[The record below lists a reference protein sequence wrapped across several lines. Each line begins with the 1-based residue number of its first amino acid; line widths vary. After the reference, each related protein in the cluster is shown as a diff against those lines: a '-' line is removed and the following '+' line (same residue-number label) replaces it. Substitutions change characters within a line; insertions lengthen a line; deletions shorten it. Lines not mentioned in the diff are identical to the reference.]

1 MSSLKGHPASPALVG
16 PDRGFPAHAPSK
28 LLPVT
33 CAIALLTADLMAAL
47 IAQAVVLGGQSLFT
61 GHVVRFL
68 ADAGRN
74 VFEVS
79 VILSVTLGYLL
90 LRGRYTTR
98 TPFWAEA
105 SRLLAAAVWAL
116 GVEFLAGFFA
126 HDVMGRLPGLAML
139 ALFPILAIF
148 ANTITKSLL
157 AQMGA
162 WRLSV
167 VLVGDG
173 EAAIAAEAALASDP
187 SLGYAVVGRIDSQK
201 LVQGVSGAHLHAILR
216 RHRAAQ
222 IVFALDGDTAL
233 QRQLIDTA
241 LRDKVPFALAPGP
254 RAMPALAWEAT
265 RFFSHD
271 VVMLSFQHRTS
282 GGFAPLIK
290 SVIDVSAAVILLIL
304 SSPIFLLA
312 FLFNLSSGGPLFFA
326 HPRLGIGGRM
336 FPCLKFRTMVV
347 DGDRVLQEA
356 LARDPALRA
365 EWEATQK
372 LRHDPRVT
380 PFGRFLRKTSLD
392 ELPQLINV
400 IRREMSLVGPRP
412 IVQSEVRFYGED
424 IAHYYNTRPGVTGL
438 WQVSGRSNTT
448 YARRVQLDVWYVNN
462 WSVWLDVAVLLKTLP
477 AVLSRTGAH

>member
-1 MSSLKGHPASPALVG
+1 MKGHPASSALVG
-16 PDRGFPAHAPSK
+16 PDRAFPARTPSK
-28 LLPVT
+28 LLPLT
-33 CAIALLTADLMAAL
+33 CAIALLTADLIAAL
-47 IAQAVVLGGQSLFT
+47 LAEAVVLGGESLFSR
-61 GHVVRFL
+61 HLERFL
-68 ADAGRN
+68 AVSGQN
-74 VFEVS
+74 LFEVT
-79 VILSVTLGYLL
+79 VILSVTIAYLG
-90 LRGRYTTR
+90 LRGRYTMR
-98 TPFWAEA
+98 TPFWSEA
-105 SRLLAAAVWAL
+105 SRLLAASVWAM
-116 GVEFLAGFFA
+116 GVAFLAGFFA
-126 HDVMGRLPGLAML
+126 HDVVAHLPGLVML
-139 ALFPILAIF
+139 ALFPILAILT
-148 ANTITKSLL
+148 NTMTKSALS
-157 AQMGA
+157 QIGA
-162 WRLSV
+162 WHLPV

-173 EAAIAAEAALASDP
+173 EAAVAAEAALASDP
-187 SLGYAVVGRIDSQK
+187 SLGYVVTGRLDSQM
-201 LVQGVSGAHLHAILR
+201 LVRGATGAHLHAILR
-216 RHRAAQ
+216 RHQAAQ
-222 IVFALDGDTAL
+222 IVFALDGDATL

-241 LRDKVPFALAPGP
+241 LRDKVPFAIAPSP
-254 RAMPALAWEAT
+254 QTIPALAWEAT

-271 VVMLSFQHRTS
+271 VVMLNFQHRTS
-282 GGFAPLIK
+282 RTAAQVIK
-290 SVIDVSAAVILLIL
+290 SVIDVSAALVLLVL

-312 FLFNLSSGGPLFFA
+312 FLFNLASDGPLFFA
-326 HPRLGIGGRM
+326 HQRLGIGGRM

-356 LARDPALRA
+356 LARDPALKA
-365 EWEATQK
+365 EWDATQK